1 LHADPKKPLDSAT
14 ANLAL
19 ALMHSIG
26 PKDEIEAMLACQMV
40 TAHIAAMDAS
50 RRALHT
56 EQTPGGRQAYLSLA
70 RKLMTLFTGQM
81 DALNRHRGKGTTQKI
96 VIERVLIAPEAQA
109 MVGTIAT
116 GRRGDG
122 G

>member
-1 LHADPKKPLDSAT
+1 
-14 ANLAL
+14 
-19 ALMHSIG
+19 
-26 PKDEIEAMLACQMV
+26 
-40 TAHIAAMDAS
+40 
-50 RRALHT
+50 
-56 EQTPGGRQAYLSLA
+56 
-70 RKLMTLFTGQM
+70 MTLFTGQM